1 MGLAAYNSTFE
12 CGVWCQGDVRVAEH
26 QPKMRFPGGARFSF
40 SVPGETSENGP
51 EIRGRLL
58 GII

>member
-40 SVPGETSENGP
+40 SVPEKHPKTALKYEDGSSG
-51 EIRGRLL
+51 
-58 GII
+58 